1 MFTQSD
7 SQKTEILRHKVM
19 PELFFVLKIFTGK
32 NLRTNLIQEF
42 VKIESWL
49 LLRGCSYEVS
59 WPGYVFWLG

>member
-42 VKIESWL
+42 VKIES
-49 LLRGCSYEVS
+49 
-59 WPGYVFWLG
+59 